1 MRLGSAFDMI
11 TALAPTE
18 TTRDYRNAGIMLVL
32 VCAAGAA
39 ILAELVLGPV
49 SIPVSEM
56 VALIIGGADPA
67 NEAILVQIRL
77 PRVLT
82 GIAVGVALALGG
94 TAMQGVLR
102 NPLADPGLIGITGG
116 AALGA
121 VAVLVL
127 GDVLFAGVPDALR
140 PFLLP
145 MAAFCGAMGVT
156 AFIFALSRRGG
167 AMSVATLILAGVA
180 VNAIAA
186 AGIGAMVFISDD
198 QQLRSLTFWS
208 IGALGGANWT
218 LVMVCCT
225 VTFLAGLSLLQFSRA
240 LDLFQVGERAAFHSG
255 LDVEAAKFKLAA
267 LTALAV
273 GVVTAAAG
281 PIGFIGLMSPHIARL
296 ILGPA
301 HRWVLPGSALVGV
314 TLVLMADLG
323 VRMAVPPAEPPI
335 GIATSLLGGPFFLW
349 LLLTRMRGE
358 RLGA

>member
-1 MRLGSAFDMI
+1 M
-11 TALAPTE
+11 APTE

-167 AMSVATLILAGVA
+167 AMSVATLILA
-180 VNAIAA
+180 
-186 AGIGAMVFISDD
+186 
-198 QQLRSLTFWS
+198 
-208 IGALGGANWT
+208 
-218 LVMVCCT
+218 
-225 VTFLAGLSLLQFSRA
+225 
-240 LDLFQVGERAAFHSG
+240 
-255 LDVEAAKFKLAA
+255 
-267 LTALAV
+267 
-273 GVVTAAAG
+273 
-281 PIGFIGLMSPHIARL
+281 
-296 ILGPA
+296 
-301 HRWVLPGSALVGV
+301 
-314 TLVLMADLG
+314 
-323 VRMAVPPAEPPI
+323 
-335 GIATSLLGGPFFLW
+335 
-349 LLLTRMRGE
+349 
-358 RLGA
+358 